1 MKVLLFDID
10 GTLRRAYGA
19 GSEAMR
25 RAAEQVLGERC
36 RGAQIDLGGALDP
49 WIFERLA
56 EHGGY
61 QVDDDAH
68 ARFRPLYAKLLV
80 EHLEQPTSRCLA
92 MPGVHALL
100 AHLRQARCAT
110 LGVLTGNYRETGGIK
125 LQRAG
130 IDPEQ
135 FEISA
140 WGDMAKTRPGLVPV
154 ALSQLTRKVAPR
166 DVIVIGDTVRDVHAA
181 HENGALC
188 LAVTTG
194 GSTRAQLEAA
204 NADVVLDNLEDLEA
218 VLKHIL

>member
-10 GTLRRAYGA
+10 GTLLRAYGA

-25 RAAEQVLGERC
+25 RAAELVLGERC
-36 RGAQIDLGGALDP
+36 RGAQLDLGGALDP

-56 EHGGY
+56 AHGGY
-61 QVDDDAH
+61 EIDDDAH
-68 ARFRPLYAKLLV
+68 GRFRPLYAKLLV
-80 EHLEQPTSRCLA
+80 EQLEQPTSRCIA
-92 MPGVHALL
+92 MPGVHTLL
-100 AHLRQARCAT
+100 AHLRQAQCAT
-110 LGVLTGNYRETGGIK
+110 IGVLTGNYRETGGIK

-130 IDPEQ
+130 IDPQQ

-194 GSTRAQLEAA
+194 GSTREQLEAA
-204 NADVVLDNLEDLEA
+204 KADVVLDNLEDLET
-218 VLKHIL
+218 VLKHII

>member
-10 GTLRRAYGA
+10 GTLLRAYGA

-25 RAAEQVLGERC
+25 RAAELVLGERC

-61 QVDDDAH
+61 DVDHDTH
-68 ARFRPLYAKLLV
+68 ARFRPLYAQLLV
-80 EHLEQPTSRCLA
+80 EQLDRPDSRCLA
-92 MPGVHALL
+92 MPGVHSLL
-100 AHLRQARCAT
+100 AHLREAKCAT
-110 LGVLTGNYRETGGIK
+110 MGVLTGNYRETGAIK
-125 LQRAG
+125 LRRAG
-130 IDPEQ
+130 IEVEQ

-140 WGDMAKTRPGLVPV
+140 WGDMAKTRPGLVPI
-154 ALSQLTRKVAPR
+154 ALSQLSRTVAPR
-166 DVIVIGDTVRDVHAA
+166 DVIVIGDTVKDVHAA
-181 HENGALC
+181 HQNGAMC

-204 NADVVLDNLEDLEA
+204 KADVILDNLEDLET

>member
-10 GTLRRAYGA
+10 GTLLRAYGA

-25 RAAEQVLGERC
+25 RAAEIVLGERC

-56 EHGGY
+56 AHGGY
-61 QVDDDAH
+61 DVDHDTH

-80 EHLEQPTSRCLA
+80 EQLDKPDSRCLA
-92 MPGVHALL
+92 MPGVHELL
-100 AHLRQARCAT
+100 AHLRAAKCAT
-110 LGVLTGNYRETGGIK
+110 IGLLTGNYRETGGIK

-130 IDPEQ
+130 IDPAQ

-140 WGDMAKTRPGLVPV
+140 WGDMATTRPGLVPV
-154 ALSQLTRKVAPR
+154 ALSQLTRTVAPR

-181 HENGALC
+181 HANGALC

-194 GSTRAQLEAA
+194 GSTREQLEQAK
-204 NADVVLDNLEDLEA
+204 ADVILDDLADLDA
-218 VLKHIL
+218 VLRHIV

>member
-10 GTLRRAYGA
+10 GTLLRAYGA

-25 RAAEQVLGERC
+25 RAAEQILGEKC

-49 WIFERLA
+49 WIFERIA

-61 QVDDDAH
+61 TVDEALH
-68 ARFRPLYAKLLV
+68 ARFRPLYAQLLV
-80 EHLEQPTSRCLA
+80 EHLERPEARCLA

-100 AHLRQARCAT
+100 AHLRQAQRWT
-110 LGVLTGNYRETGGIK
+110 MGLLTGNFAETGSIK
-125 LQRAG
+125 LRKAG
-130 IDPEQ
+130 IEVEQ
-135 FEISA
+135 FRIAA

-154 ALSQLTRKVAPR
+154 ALAQLTHKVDPR

-194 GSTRAQLEAA
+194 GSTRAQLEQAG
-204 NADVVLDNLEDLEA
+204 ADVVLDNLEDLEA
-218 VLKHIL
+218 VLRHIT

>member
-10 GTLRRAYGA
+10 GTLLRAYGA

-61 QVDDDAH
+61 AIDDDAH
-68 ARFRPLYAKLLV
+68 GRFRPLYAKLLV
-80 EHLEQPTSRCLA
+80 EQLDKPTSRCLA

-100 AHLRQARCAT
+100 AHLRQAKCAT
-110 LGVLTGNYRETGGIK
+110 IGVLTGNYRETGGIK

-154 ALSQLTRKVAPR
+154 ALSQLTRKVAPH

-204 NADVVLDNLEDLEA
+204 KADVVLDNLEDLET
-218 VLKHIL
+218 VLRHIV